1 MDSIST
7 GVGATLI
14 QDGKPIAFGSR
25 ALTTTQQKFSQLE
38 KETLGNVY
46 RCKLFHHNVYGRR
59 IQIQTDHKHLQSIF
73 RKP

>member
-14 QDGKPIAFGSR
+14 QDGKPIA